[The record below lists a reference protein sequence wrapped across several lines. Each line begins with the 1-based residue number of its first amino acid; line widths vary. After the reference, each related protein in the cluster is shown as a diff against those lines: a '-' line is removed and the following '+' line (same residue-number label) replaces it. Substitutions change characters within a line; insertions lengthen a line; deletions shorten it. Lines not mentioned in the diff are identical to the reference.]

1 MRSGQR
7 KARLRDVL
15 MLGGVFA
22 VSLLASVPAI
32 LHLGRLG
39 FHFEDLSIP
48 FDGGYRIL
56 LGERPFAD
64 FSAPVGPV
72 LFLQQALF
80 FRLFGVGLD
89 AYLVHAAVLNAV
101 AASAVWL
108 LLRRF
113 DRTAAVAGAA
123 VTACWFYLVPA
134 APYIDTTAFFWT
146 LLAVVAVAGAAGER
160 DGAGAGWWAAGAGVC
175 AGTAFLVKQNVG
187 GLAVAGV
194 ALLVFLDALRDG
206 SGGWRVEGRTPVR
219 RLLPVVAGAALPL
232 LFLALYAAVTGS
244 WGSFVH
250 DFFAVPLGSGRL
262 RYLAPWAARMAVKA
276 VRPELVNSGFAEMA
290 GPAVRELLVYA
301 GVAALGAGWLR
312 ARERERRLL
321 LATAAFLLLLQQWSF
336 NTSNNNEVLYWP
348 FAGLLLGLLAVLAR
362 RSALPRR
369 LADAGVVAAAVAVAL
384 LGLHFGAERTAH
396 DLRVG
401 GLSYEVEH
409 PRLAGLRM
417 PEPAGPRLDAL
428 LAFLEREVPAGEPI
442 AVFGETT
449 VIHGAVGRPPGQP
462 LLWFRAGVSY
472 PADDA
477 TATGERILR
486 ALDERRVAWVVVDD
500 YGAAQLSDPLAALA
514 GALAERYEVVGAGI
528 TGFRVLRRATA
539 PTAPRG

>member
-1 MRSGQR
+1 MTSG
-7 KARLRDVL
+7 RLRDL
-15 MLGGVFA
+15 LAPGGVFA
-22 VSLLASVPAI
+22 VSLLLSVPAI

-72 LFLQQALF
+72 LFLQQAFF

-89 AYLVHAAVLNAV
+89 AYLVHAAVLNAL

-123 VTACWFYLVPA
+123 VTVCWFYLVPA

-146 LLAVVAVAGAAGER
+146 LLAVVA
-160 DGAGAGWWAAGAGVC
+160 GAGAVGERSATGWWGAVAGVC

-194 ALLVFLDALRDG
+194 ALLLLLDALRDRA
-206 SGGWRVEGRTPVR
+206 GGWRARGWTPVR
-219 RLLPVVAGAALPL
+219 RLLPFVAGAAFPL
-232 LFLALYAAVTGS
+232 LLLAFYAVITGG

-262 RYLAPWAARMAVKA
+262 RYLIPWGARMAIKV

-301 GVAALGAGWLR
+301 GVAALGVGWLR
-312 ARERERRLL
+312 ATERERRFL

-362 RSALPRR
+362 RSGLPRR
-369 LADAGVVAAAVAVAL
+369 LADAGVAAAAVVVAL

-401 GLSYEVEH
+401 GLSYEMSH

-442 AVFGETT
+442 AVIGETT

-472 PADDA
+472 PAGDA
-477 TATGERILR
+477 TATEERILR
-486 ALDERRVAWVVVDD
+486 ALDERRVGWVVVDD
-500 YGAAQLSDPLAALA
+500 YGAAHLDDPLTTLAA
-514 GALAERYEVVGAGI
+514 GLAERYGAVGAGV
-528 TGFRVLRRATA
+528 TGFRVLRRRSAA
-539 PTAPRG
+539 PAPRG